1 LVHEILSREP
11 GDEVPFDEIVAS
23 LVRMA
28 EDSVVSGDRIE
39 IRVTGDVGEVAA
51 DVATPL
57 AVVLA
62 ELLQNAVEHA
72 FSSAGPDSVFIA
84 DSESEALGHVEL
96 VLANDDHH
104 LTLQVR
110 DDGRGLPEGFDI
122 DHTTSLGLSIV
133 RDLVTS
139 QLGGSIAME
148 SKGGTLVTIDLPAQ
162 RSSDVSSS

>member
-1 LVHEILSREP
+1 
-11 GDEVPFDEIVAS
+11 
-23 LVRMA
+23 MA
-28 EDSVVSGDRIE
+28 EDSVVSGDRIG
-39 IRVTGDVGEVAA
+39 IQVTGDVGEVAA

-72 FSSAGPDSVFIA
+72 FPSVGGDSVFI
-84 DSESEALGHVEL
+84 ESGEGEAVGHVEL

-110 DDGRGLPEGFDI
+110 DDGCGLPEGFDI

-139 QLGGSIAME
+139 QLGGSIVMQ
-148 SKGGTLVTIDLPAQ
+148 SNGGTVVTIDLPVE
-162 RSSDVSSS
+162 RSSNDASSV